1 MIWSGAE
8 RYLNMNFLKLFLVA
22 LAPVLN
28 TLFIAIIGAVLA
40 LDNIGILTKNA
51 KKHLNIIVYFVFTPA
66 LLYSSLAKTIT
77 LKSLIMLW
85 FMPLNILLRYIIG
98 TTLAWILTKITRVPR
113 HLHGLVMGCCA
124 AGNLGSLPLIIVPA
138 ICKGRSHPFG
148 DVDSCYHKG
157 LAFTSLTMAVGHIYA
172 WSIVYNILRIYTPK
186 TMVVKFDESTKFE
199 EINNPKNLSICS
211 IRALTPIKEESLSNG
226 HIDQLQVE
234 CKVIDGQEK
243 VVEKPN
249 IMKHLKILG
258 DKIKLK
264 ELFAPALWGS
274 IFGVIIGIVPQF
286 RKLLVGQSAPLHVV
300 QTSIVMLGEA
310 CIPSMILLVGANL
323 LKGLKGLGNKVP
335 LVVGIIVVMYIALP
349 AIGICIVKGAAHF
362 RLINSDPL
370 YQFVLLLHYVVPP
383 AVSISTM
390 TQLLG
395 VGQSECSLIM
405 FATYSSAPL
414 LLTLWCTVFM
424 WLVL

>member
-1 MIWSGAE
+1 
-8 RYLNMNFLKLFLVA
+8 MNFLKLFLVA

-28 TLFIAIIGAVLA
+28 TLFIAVIGAVLA
-40 LDNIGILTKNA
+40 LDNIGILKKNT

-77 LKSLIMLW
+77 LRSLGMLW

-98 TTLAWILTKITRVPR
+98 TTLAWILAKITRVPR

-148 DVDSCYHKG
+148 DVDACYRKG

-172 WSIVYNILRIYTPK
+172 WSIVYNILRIYSPK
-186 TMVVKFDESTKFE
+186 INIVKFNDNKINIEVNNLENIAKCSARTLTTTE
-199 EINNPKNLSICS
+199 EKSM
-211 IRALTPIKEESLSNG
+211 SNG
-226 HIDQLQVE
+226 CVDRPEIE
-234 CKVIDGQEK
+234 CKVIDDEEEKVQEK
-243 VVEKPN
+243 LKN
-249 IMKHLKILG
+249 MKALQILLS
-258 DKIKLK
+258 DKINLK
-264 ELFAPALWGS
+264 ELFAPALWGA
-274 IFGVIIGIVPQF
+274 IFGVIVGIVP
-286 RKLLVGQSAPLHVV
+286 RLKKVLVTEHAPLHFV
-300 QTSIVMLGEA
+300 QTSAIMLGDA
-310 CIPSMILLVGANL
+310 CIPSTILLVGANL
-323 LKGLKGLGNKVP
+323 LNGLKGLRKKIP
-335 LVVGIIVVMYIALP
+335 LVVGIIVVIYIALP
-349 AIGICIVKGAAHF
+349 TIGICIVKGAVHF
-362 RLINSDPL
+362 NFISSDPL
-370 YQFVLLLHYVVPP
+370 YQFVLLLHYAVPP
-383 AVSISTM
+383 AVSASTM

-405 FATYSSAPL
+405 FATYSSAPI